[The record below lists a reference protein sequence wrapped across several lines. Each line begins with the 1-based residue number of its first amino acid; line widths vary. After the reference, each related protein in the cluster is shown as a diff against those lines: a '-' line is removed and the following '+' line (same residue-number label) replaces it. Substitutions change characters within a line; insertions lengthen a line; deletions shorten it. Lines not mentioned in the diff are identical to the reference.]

1 LNILFATTEAVPFCK
16 TGGLGDVCGS
26 LPVELA
32 RLGHRPSLVL
42 PAFRQ
47 IYECGEPLEDLNV
60 EIEVQIAGTP
70 VHGGLLKSYLPGSDV
85 PVYFIEQHDYYN
97 RGGLYFENGEDYK
110 DNCERFVFFCRAVLD
125 VIDQVLPDTELVHCH
140 DWAAGLVPIYLQTE
154 QSHRVAF
161 DQIASLFTIH
171 NLAYQGNF
179 WHWDMELT
187 GLDWKYFNWQQMEF
201 YGQLNFMKTGL
212 AFADILSTVSPRYAQ
227 EIQTPEQGC
236 GLDSLLRHRSE
247 DLFGVLNGCDYREW
261 NPATDPHL
269 AMNYDVESFT
279 TGKAACKQALQRELG
294 LPERADLPLFV
305 IVSRLANQKG
315 FDLVAPLL
323 DRYALRGDTQWAIL
337 GTGDQH
343 YHTLLADLAGRFPQQ
358 IAVRLQ
364 FSNPLAHRMEAG
376 GDVFVMPSRYEPC
389 GLNQMYS
396 LRYGAVPLVRE
407 TGGLADTIINASQEA
422 LFSATANGFSFFD
435 YTAEALASTIE
446 RALNSYRNPDEWR
459 QIVMTG
465 MQQDWSWTNSAR
477 QYDELYSH
485 TLARRSSLVS

>member
-1 LNILFATTEAVPFCK
+1 MNILFATTEAVPFCK

-32 RLGHRPSLVL
+32 QLGHRPSLVL

-47 IYECGEPLEDLNV
+47 VYESGEPLEDLNV
-60 EIEVQIAGTP
+60 EIEVHIAGTP
-70 VHGGLLKSYLPGSDV
+70 VHGGLLRSYLPGSEV
-85 PVYFIEQHDYYN
+85 PVYLIEQHDYYN
-97 RGGLYFENGEDYK
+97 RAGLYFEKGEDYK
-110 DNCERFVFFCRAVLD
+110 DNCERFVFFCRAVLE
-125 VIDQVLPDTELVHCH
+125 VIDQVLPETELVHCH
-140 DWAAGLVPIYLQTE
+140 DWATGLVPIYLQTE

-161 DQIASLFTIH
+161 DQIATLFTIH

-212 AFADILSTVSPRYAQ
+212 AFADMLSTVSPRYAQ
-227 EIQTPEQGC
+227 EIQTPDQGC
-236 GLDSLLRHRSE
+236 GLDSLLRHRAA
-247 DLFGVLNGCDYREW
+247 DLVGVLNGCDYREW

-269 AMNYDVESFT
+269 PANYDVESFT
-279 TGKAACKQALQRELG
+279 TGKAACKAALQRELG
-294 LPERADLPLFV
+294 LPEKADLPLFV

-315 FDLVAPLL
+315 FDLLAPLL
-323 DRYALRGDTQWAIL
+323 ERYAQRKETQWAIL
-337 GTGDQH
+337 GTGDLH
-343 YHTLLADLAGRFPQQ
+343 YHNLLSDLAGRFPEQ
-358 IAVRLQ
+358 IAVRLA

-376 GDVFVMPSRYEPC
+376 GDIFVMPSCYEPC

-407 TGGLADTIINASQEA
+407 TGGLADTIVNASHEA
-422 LFSATANGFSFFD
+422 LFNGTANGFSFVD
-435 YTAEALASTIE
+435 YTVEALASTIE
-446 RALNSYRNPDEWR
+446 RALKSYRNPDEWR

-465 MQQDWSWTNSAR
+465 MQQDWSWKRSAQ
-477 QYDELYSH
+477 QYDELYH
-485 TLARRSSLVS
+485 RTLARRSSLVS